1 MVLFPLYSILFHLIP
16 FHSMANYF
24 SLPGIKRLSY
34 INAKE
39 LPTDL
44 GLLAISGTPLT
55 LISPSVDIPFTGE
68 ATCTCT
74 RSNIGLFAYA
84 RMVVLLQHKHQEI
97 QTLKAKIEELNKQ
110 PGDSTTHPINDGKV
124 QEATP
129 MDDFVAR
136 VNAAQ
141 KLHDLA

>member
-1 MVLFPLYSILFHLIP
+1 
-16 FHSMANYF
+16 
-24 SLPGIKRLSY
+24 
-34 INAKE
+34 
-39 LPTDL
+39 
-44 GLLAISGTPLT
+44 
-55 LISPSVDIPFTGE
+55 
-68 ATCTCT
+68 
-74 RSNIGLFAYA
+74 
-84 RMVVLLQHKHQEI
+84 MVVLLQHKHQEI

-141 KLHDLA
+141 KLYDLA

>member
-39 LPTDL
+39 LASDL
-44 GLLAISGTPLT
+44 QAHALSGAPVWVTQSQT
-55 LISPSVDIPFTGE
+55 EIPFTGE

-110 PGDSTTHPINDGKV
+110 PGDSTTHPINDGKA

-141 KLHDLA
+141 KLYDLA